1 MTYFRELPDIQYPN
15 FLNSR
20 TGSNDY
26 LTLKN
31 IFLRSRLRKDLQAI
45 YVFDKYTIKGDD
57 RADTIAEELYGSPTY
72 DWVVLISANIINYQN
87 DFPLSSQE
95 LFTYTT
101 NKYGAENIY
110 DTHHYESTE
119 VNDQLG
125 RLIYPKDIVVAQD
138 FTIPNPDIPTS
149 TINPVATI
157 TNIEYETIRN
167 DEKRNI
173 NILRRSY
180 LNQFVIDMREISTY
194 GFNSEYVNSFTI
206 RASNQKT
213 KSP

>member
-1 MTYFRELPDIQYPN
+1 MPYFRELPDIQYPN
-15 FLNSR
+15 FLNSS

-26 LTLKN
+26 ITLKN
-31 IFLRSRLRKDLQAI
+31 IFLRSRLRKDLQSI

-87 DFPLSSQE
+87 NFPLSSQE
-95 LFTYTT
+95 LFTYTK

-119 VNDQLG
+119 VKDELG

-149 TINPVATI
+149 TINPVAAI

-173 NILRRSY
+173 NVLRKSY

-206 RASNQKT
+206 RAANEKT

>member
-1 MTYFRELPDIQYPN
+1 MTYFRELPNIEYPN

-20 TGSNDY
+20 TGSQDY
-26 LTLKN
+26 ITMKN

-45 YVFDKYTIKGDD
+45 YVFDKYTIRGDD
-57 RADTIAEELYGSPTY
+57 RADTIADELYGSSTY

-95 LFTYTT
+95 LFNYTE

-110 DTHHYESTE
+110 GIHHYVSTE
-119 VNDQLG
+119 VKDELG

-149 TINPVATI
+149 TINPVAAI
-157 TNIEYETIRN
+157 TNIEYETVRN

-173 NILRRSY
+173 SVLRRSY
-180 LNQFVIDMREISTY
+180 LNQFVIDMRQISAY
-194 GFNSEYVNSFTI
+194 GFNSEYVNSYTI
-206 RASNQKT
+206 RAANSKT